1 MGRRAT
7 PQSDPDRYLRLR
19 DGHWHYVR
27 RIPRGI
33 VELVGK
39 RSHVR
44 VSLKTLDK
52 SVARLKRDHL
62 EAADNDYW
70 ASFLSNQSE
79 EVALRRYQSA
89 VRRADAI
96 GLTYR
101 PVHEILQLESL
112 PDIVARFEAIM
123 DVRASPADEEAALG
137 AVEVPRVS
145 VTQAF
150 KVYCEEIKP
159 AELRGKSE
167 AQRKSWKKV
176 KLRAVNNFVALNG
189 DMAMDDIER
198 RHALKLFGFWRDRVA
213 PPGEGGR
220 PTHNPSSAKKDMGN
234 MRQLYR
240 EYWAHVAPEEQRFNP
255 FDGLTFGDSTNS
267 RPPFSHEWMVTKI
280 MRPGAMEAF
289 NEELRGIAYMVA
301 ATGARPSEIANLD
314 APVIILNAPVPHVFI
329 SPRMDPDDPREIK
342 TRSSTRV
349 IPLVGL
355 ALAVMRRF
363 PSGFPRYFNKEGTL
377 SNTLNKAMRDAGL
390 IPDKIPPG
398 YNVGHSAYSMRHSFE
413 DRMKDA
419 GLDEELRKIL
429 MGHAVDRPKYGLG
442 GSLDW
447 RAAELKKVNLP
458 YDERSI

>member
-44 VSLKTLDK
+44 VSLKTDDK
-52 SVARLKRDHL
+52 SIARIKRDHL

-101 PVHEILQLESL
+101 PVHEILQRESL
-112 PDIVARFEAIM
+112 PDVVARFEAIM
-123 DVRASPADEEAALG
+123 DERTPPAVVEAALG
-137 AVEVPRVS
+137 GIDIPRVT

-150 KVYCEEIKP
+150 KVYCDEIKP

-167 AQRKSWKKV
+167 AQKKSWKKV

-189 DMAMDDIER
+189 DMAMDEIER
-198 RHALKLFGFWRDRVA
+198 RHALKLFGFWRDRIA
-213 PPGEGGR
+213 PTGNGAR
-220 PTHNPSSAKKDMGN
+220 PTHNPSSGKKDMGN
-234 MRQLYR
+234 MRQLFR
-240 EYWAHVAPEEQRFNP
+240 EYWAHVAPEEQRANP
-255 FDGLTFGDSTNS
+255 FDGLTFGDSENS
-267 RPPFSHEWMVTKI
+267 RPPFTHDWMVNKI
-280 MRPGAMEAF
+280 MAAGAMANF
-289 NEELRGIAYMVA
+289 NDELRGIAYMVA
-301 ATGARPSEIANLD
+301 AVGARPSEIANLD
-314 APVIILNAPVPHVFI
+314 APVIVLNAPVPHI
-329 SPRMDPDDPREIK
+329 LIAPRTDPDDPRQTK
-342 TRSSTRV
+342 TRSSIRA

-355 ALAVMRRF
+355 ALAVMQRF

-377 SNTLNKAMRDAGL
+377 SNTLNKAMREAGL
-390 IPDKIPPG
+390 IPDEIPPG
-398 YNVGHSAYSMRHSFE
+398 YNVGYSAYSMRHSFE
-413 DRMKDA
+413 DRMKTA

-429 MGHAVDRPKYGLG
+429 MGHAIDRPRYGVG
-442 GSLDW
+442 GALEW
-447 RAAELKKVNLP
+447 RAAEIEKVNLP
-458 YDERSI
+458 FDEASI